1 MENVFR
7 LFVYGTLKEGGPHHH
22 LLAGNVTPKL
32 EAQVAGTLHHTED
45 GIPYIVVPKHTVLM
59 AGTRQSASDS
69 KKASVVS
76 VTPTDSDSWVSGE
89 LYTILDP
96 QSVVP
101 LLDLLE
107 DFEPN
112 KESEYDRVLL
122 PVNTGDGWVA
132 AWAYIIHKNTPLTDS

>member
-22 LLAGNVTPKL
+22 LLAGNVTPKR
-32 EAQVAGTLHHTED
+32 EAHVAGTLHHGED
-45 GIPYIVVPKHTVLM
+45 GVPYIVVPKSTILM

-69 KKASVVS
+69 KKATA
-76 VTPTDSDSWVSGE
+76 VTPTPPESESWVAGE
-89 LYTILDP
+89 LYILHDP

-122 PVNTGDGWVA
+122 PVKTSEGWET
-132 AWAYIIHKNTPLTDS
+132 AWTYIIHKNTPVTES

>member
-7 LFVYGTLKEGGPHHH
+7 LFVYGTLKQGGSHHH
-22 LLAGNVTPKL
+22 LLTGNVTPKID
-32 EAQVAGTLHHTED
+32 ARVAGTLHHHED
-45 GIPYIVVPKHTVLM
+45 GIPYITVPKQTILM

-69 KKASVVS
+69 KKAAALSL
-76 VTPTDSDSWVSGE
+76 TPSETDQWVSGE
-89 LYTILDP
+89 LYTIHDP

-122 PVNTGDGWVA
+122 PVNTDEGWVA
-132 AWAYIIHKNTPLTDS
+132 AWAYIIHKNTPISES

>member
-7 LFVYGTLKEGGPHHH
+7 LFVYGTLKEGGTHHH

-32 EAQVAGTLHHTED
+32 EAQVAGTLHQTED
-45 GIPYIVVPKHTVLM
+45 GIPYIVVPKQTILM

-69 KKASVVS
+69 KKAAAISVN
-76 VTPTDSDSWVSGE
+76 PPEAESWVSGE

-101 LLDLLE
+101 WLDLLE

-122 PVNTGDGWVA
+122 PVKTSGGWVA
-132 AWAYIIHKNTPLTDS
+132 AWTYIIHKNTPLTES